1 VYRGYIEAEPMFTE
15 RANAYQDFASLANGL
30 PSVYVEKIQMTD
42 VSFLKHGIDLDLTI
56 KNVYSYEQKRN
67 NFLVI

>member
-1 VYRGYIEAEPMFTE
+1 M
-15 RANAYQDFASLANGL
+15 ANIAQN
-30 PSVYVEKIQMTD
+30 
-42 VSFLKHGIDLDLTI
+42 VSFLRHGIDLDLTI